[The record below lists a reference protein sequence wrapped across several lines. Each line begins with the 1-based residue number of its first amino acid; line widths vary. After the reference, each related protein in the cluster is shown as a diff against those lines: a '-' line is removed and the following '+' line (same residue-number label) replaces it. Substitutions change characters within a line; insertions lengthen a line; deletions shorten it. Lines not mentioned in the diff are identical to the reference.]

1 MITTISLVNICFA
14 LQFYLPGSETLLL
27 IPITMP
33 GLLLISAP
41 ENPPVLSLSPSNPCF
56 QPSSRA
62 PPPQSL
68 P

>member
-14 LQFYLPGSETLLL
+14 LQFYPPGSETLLL

-33 GLLLISAP
+33 ALLLISAP
-41 ENPPVLSLSPSNPCF
+41 GYPPVLSLSSSNPCF
-56 QPSSRA
+56 QAQFTA